1 MMVFGMGV
9 SVVGL
14 LLIGGILLAVV
25 LPWAYRSISQSLE
38 EFRTNPEDS
47 DSRW

>member
-1 MMVFGMGV
+1 MVFGTGV
-9 SVVGL
+9 TVIGL
-14 LLIGGILLAVV
+14 LLVGILLAVV
-25 LPWAYRSISQSLE
+25 LPWAYRSINQSLE

>member
-1 MMVFGMGV
+1 MMVFGLTTG
-9 SVVGL
+9 VVGL
-14 LLIGGILLAVV
+14 LILGILLAVV